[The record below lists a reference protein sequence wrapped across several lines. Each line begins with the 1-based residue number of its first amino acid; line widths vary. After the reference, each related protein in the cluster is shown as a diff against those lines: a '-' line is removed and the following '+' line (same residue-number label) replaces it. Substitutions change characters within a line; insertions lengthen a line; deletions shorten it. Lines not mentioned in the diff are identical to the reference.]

1 MASELALSQVF
12 LSGLQGG
19 PVGGQLGGQLTGPAS
34 YMAAMAAAMG
44 DDFADLLL
52 NETNPAQPQ

>member
-34 YMAAMAAAMG
+34 YMVAMAAAMG